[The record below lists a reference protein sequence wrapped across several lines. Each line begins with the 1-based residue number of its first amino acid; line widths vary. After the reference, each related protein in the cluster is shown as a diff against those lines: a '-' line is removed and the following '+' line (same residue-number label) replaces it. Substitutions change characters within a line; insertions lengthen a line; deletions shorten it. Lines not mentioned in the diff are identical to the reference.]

1 MNDPQPQYQRLKA
14 HVMAE
19 IEAGTLRP
27 GDRIP
32 SELDLIKRFGVSRM
46 TANRALRELE
56 QAGAVTRVQGVGS
69 FVAMRKTEQAMFEIN
84 NIAEAVRGGG
94 QHYGCRVIHLAAE
107 RDPAVL
113 AFMGLSEGG
122 RYGRAVLLH
131 LADGVPVQHEDR
143 CANLAFAPEF
153 LDQDF
158 TRVTPYDHLMS
169 LGPLQAAEQV
179 FEADLPGAELA
190 ALLQVPAALPCIV
203 LRRRTWSLNMV
214 ASAAR
219 ITAPSNRYRFSGVTG
234 TVPPSGRM
242 LPKL

>member
-1 MNDPQPQYQRLKA
+1 MNQPLPHYQRLKA
-14 HVMAE
+14 FVTGE
-19 IEAGTLRP
+19 IEAGRLRP

-69 FVAMRKTEQAMFEIN
+69 FVASRKTEQAMFEIN
-84 NIAEAVRGGG
+84 NIAEAVRAGG
-94 QHYGCRVIHLAAE
+94 QAYGCRVIRLAAE
-107 RDPAVL
+107 ADPAMA
-113 AFMGLSEGG
+113 AFMGLAPGE

-143 CANLAFAPEF
+143 CANLAFAPDF
-153 LDQDF
+153 LTQDF

-179 FEADLPGAELA
+179 FEADLPGADLA
-190 ALLQVPAALPCIV
+190 RLLQVTASLPCIV

-219 ITAPSNRYRFSGVTG
+219 ITAPSSRYRFSGVTG
-234 TVPPSGRM
+234 TVPPAGLG
-242 LPKL
+242 LPRL